1 MDNLISMS
9 LMADAVNASQTMRTL
24 INPLITTLAIVAG
37 LVAAGFLVNGGIQMI
52 TSAGKPEQ
60 LAQAKSIIRNAL
72 VGLALVIAAVSI
84 TSILTNT
91 YKASGNTTTSP
102 MPKLTEVKPAES
114 SGSLVGVL
122 VNATIGL
129 LKNIVETAATPFIGA
144 LSYFT
149 TQTPMMAKN
158 ASVFNLWLIILAI
171 ANVLLILVVILLG
184 FNIMSGPSLGFD
196 ELEFKHMIPQ
206 LIIVFI
212 LMNSSIFLIDIIIS
226 ISNGMIQALQA
237 GFASNDV
244 WETLSTVAGSNV
256 AGMQLAALLI
266 FIVFIILSVVL
277 VIYYIL
283 RLVTL
288 YIGAVLSPLLLMLWL
303 VPSFKDF
310 VATAF
315 RTYLTTIFVLFIHV
329 VILALAASILLGMS
343 SGNESTLDPV
353 MSMFVGIATILAL
366 LKTQSVL
373 SQFAYVS
380 TGARAMRKLGGQFTN
395 GVSSMTAKVRQTTE
409 SKKTAPPVPRP
420 TIVRMPSSKGNNS

>member
-1 MDNLISMS
+1 
-9 LMADAVNASQTMRTL
+9 MADAINASQTMRSF
-24 INPLITTLAIVAG
+24 INPLIITLGVIAG
-37 LVAAGFLVNGGIQMI
+37 LVAAGFLVNGGIQMM

-60 LAQAKSIIRNAL
+60 LSQAKIIIRNAL
-72 VGLALVIAAVSI
+72 IGLALVIASVTV
-84 TSILTNT
+84 TSILTTT
-91 YKASGNTTTSP
+91 YKASGNTTTSD
-102 MPKLTEVKPAES
+102 MPKLAEVKPAES
-114 SGSLVGVL
+114 SGNLVDVL

-129 LKNIVETAATPFIGA
+129 LRNIIETAATPFIGA

-171 ANVLLILVVILLG
+171 ADVLFILVVILLG
-184 FNIMSGPSLGFD
+184 FHIMSAPSLGFD
-196 ELEFKHMIPQ
+196 ELEFKHMVPQ
-206 LIIVFI
+206 LIVIFI
-212 LMNSSIFLIDIIIS
+212 LMNSSIFLIDTIIGL
-226 ISNGMIQALQA
+226 SNGMIQALQA
-237 GFASNDV
+237 GFASTDV
-244 WETLSTVAGSNV
+244 WQTLSKVASGNV
-256 AGMQLAALLI
+256 ATMQLAALLI

-277 VIYYIL
+277 IIYYIL

-343 SGNESTLDPV
+343 SGENGALDPI

-395 GVSSMTAKVRQTTE
+395 GVSTMTTKIRTASVTTNT
-409 SKKTAPPVPRP
+409 KHAAPSPGP
-420 TIVRMPSSKGNNS
+420 TIVRVPAKKGNS